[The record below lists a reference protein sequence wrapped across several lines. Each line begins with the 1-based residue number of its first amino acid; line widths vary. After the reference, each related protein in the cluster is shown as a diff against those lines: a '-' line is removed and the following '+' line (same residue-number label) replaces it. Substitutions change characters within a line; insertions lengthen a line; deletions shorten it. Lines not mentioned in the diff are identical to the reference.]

1 MPRKKMVLR
10 KRERIDPIYGSV
22 LVGKLIGKILQEG
35 KRVRAEKIVYGA
47 LEDVAKKVGKTPLEV
62 MESVI
67 DRCRPRV
74 EVKPRRVG
82 GATYQIPIEVSQD
95 RGEALAVKWLVA
107 FARKRS
113 GMPMVRRLASEIND
127 AISGQGGAFR
137 KKEDTHKMAEANK
150 AFAHYRW

>member
-1 MPRKKMVLR
+1 MVLR

>member
-1 MPRKKMVLR
+1 MVLR

-47 LEDVAKKVGKTPLEV
+47 LEDVAKKIGKTPLEV

-95 RGEALAVKWLVA
+95 RGEALAVKWLVT